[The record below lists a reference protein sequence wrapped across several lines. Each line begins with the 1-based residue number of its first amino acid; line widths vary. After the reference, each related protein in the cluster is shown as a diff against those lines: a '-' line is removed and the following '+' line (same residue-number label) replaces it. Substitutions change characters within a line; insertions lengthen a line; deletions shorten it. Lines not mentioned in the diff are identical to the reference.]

1 MIRVST
7 STNTPI
13 TDSTEL
19 RTQMGAIRLSVHWL
33 GTSKA
38 LPASQQAEAAATFGA
53 NRDFFSARKKLI
65 DTRHPAYRKV
75 TSIRNRIVSLW
86 KGMTVPYP
94 DPGLRLIRRDRIE
107 VFESEFSQL
116 QQELAVA
123 VFQLEQEFD
132 ELKLLAQERLGAL
145 FNEED
150 YPRQLEHLFH
160 IDVEYPTVEP
170 PNYLQRL
177 NPELY
182 EEQCRR
188 IEARFEEAL
197 ELAEESFLQ
206 EFQELVTHLTE
217 RLSGEV
223 DGKPK
228 VFRDSALTNLTEF
241 LQRFRQLN
249 IRSHAQLEEL
259 IEHAERLTAGI
270 SPERLRSE
278 RSVRETVRSQL
289 QQVGL
294 VLEDQLEIRPRRQIL
309 RHRRIEEEVTSDAT

>member
-13 TDSTEL
+13 TDSAEL

-94 DPGLRLIRRDRIE
+94 DPGLRLIRRTQIE
-107 VFESEFSQL
+107 LFETAFHQL
-116 QQELAVA
+116 QQELEEAVQ
-123 VFQLEQEFD
+123 QLEREFE
-132 ELKLLAQERLGAL
+132 ELKGNARERLGEL
-145 FNEED
+145 FNETD
-150 YPRQLEHLFH
+150 YPDSLDHLFG
-160 IDVEYPTVEP
+160 IDVEYPNVSP
-170 PNYLQRL
+170 PNYLQQI

-188 IEARFEEAL
+188 IEARFDEAL

-206 EFQELVTHLTE
+206 EFQQLIAHLSE
-217 RLSGEV
+217 RLSGES
-223 DGKPK
+223 DGRPK

-249 IRSHAQLEEL
+249 IRSNAQLDELVEEV
-259 IEHAERLTAGI
+259 HQLTRGVA
-270 SPERLRSE
+270 PDRLRQD
-278 RSVRETVRSQL
+278 RAVRDTIREQL
-289 QQVGL
+289 RHVGE
-294 VLEDQLEIRPRRQIL
+294 VLEDQLELRPRRQIN
-309 RHRRIEEEVTSDAT
+309 RSPVNREMMPNAT

>member
-1 MIRVST
+1 MIRVTT
-7 STNTPI
+7 STPNPI

-19 RTQMGAIRLSVHWL
+19 RTQMGAVRLSVHWL

-94 DPGLRLIRRDRIE
+94 DPGLRLIRRDRIQI
-107 VFESEFSQL
+107 FEIEFQQL
-116 QQELAVA
+116 LQELSQAVL
-123 VFQLEQEFD
+123 QLEREFG
-132 ELKLLAQERLGAL
+132 ELKSIARERLGDL

-150 YPRQLEHLFH
+150 YPSHLDHLFR
-160 IDVEYPTVEP
+160 IDAEYPNVEP

-182 EEQCRR
+182 EEQSRR

-206 EFQELVTHLTE
+206 EFQQLVTRLSE
-217 RLSGEV
+217 RLSGEA

-241 LQRFRQLN
+241 LMRFRQLN
-249 IRSHAQLEEL
+249 IRSNAQLEEL
-259 IEHAERLTAGI
+259 IDEAERVTAGL
-270 SPERLRSE
+270 SPESLRSE
-278 RSVRETVRSQL
+278 RTMRETVREQL
-289 QQVGL
+289 QQVGE
-294 VLEDQLEIRPRRQIL
+294 VLEDQLELRPRRQIV
-309 RHRRIEEEVTSDAT
+309 RSRSREEVVSDAT